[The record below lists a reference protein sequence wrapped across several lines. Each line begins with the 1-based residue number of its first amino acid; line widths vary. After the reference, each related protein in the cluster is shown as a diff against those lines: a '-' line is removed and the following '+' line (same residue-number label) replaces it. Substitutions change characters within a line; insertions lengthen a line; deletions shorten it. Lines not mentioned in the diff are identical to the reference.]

1 MLAVNYSNYRES
13 LKHYCDRVNDDSEV
27 LIVTRKSGGNV
38 VMLSEAQY
46 NNLMENLYLR
56 SNPTNYENLMASVAQ
71 LKAGAA
77 HRHELHDCEDVD
89 NDE

>member
-1 MLAVNYSNYRES
+1 
-13 LKHYCDRVNDDSEV
+13 
-27 LIVTRKSGGNV
+27 
-38 VMLSEAQY
+38 MLSEAQY